1 MPDPAPPPPAEVRVS
16 RLGGD
21 GDGIAELPDGTLLYL
36 PLTLPGERV
45 MARPTGKR
53 GEGWAGIATGILEPS
68 PARVTPPCPHF
79 GICGGC
85 AVQHWADSHYA
96 AWKAN
101 LIAGALR
108 RAGFASDG
116 LILQRTP
123 PRARRRMDFALR
135 RNQGSVTVGLH
146 AARSDNLVDLQ
157 VCEILHP
164 TLFALV
170 APLRIVLKSLTA
182 FRREGSAIV
191 NLLDSGPDLL
201 LRLDDTP
208 DSGDRTR
215 LAAFAEAHGLPR
227 ITCAPLRGGM
237 ETAAQLRPAITRLQG
252 VTIAPPPGAFLQ
264 ASQAGEDAIV
274 AAMLAGLPERLPA
287 RARVVEL
294 FAGVGTLTFALA
306 KRARVVAYEGDRVAA
321 DCLVSAVNGSGLAG
335 RVTIAIRDL
344 ARQPLAAKEMAG
356 AAAIVLDPPYAGA
369 AAQMEQIAAA
379 GAPRVIYVS
388 CNPAALVRDARVLG
402 MAGYRLIQSTAID
415 QFLWSARVEGVAV
428 FAR

>member
-1 MPDPAPPPPAEVRVS
+1 VS

-21 GDGIAELPDGTLLYL
+21 GDGIAELADGTQLYL

-45 MARPTGKR
+45 LARPTSRR
-53 GEGWAGIATGILEPS
+53 GEGWAGVAEILEPS

-79 GICGGC
+79 GVCGGC
-85 AVQHWADSHYA
+85 AVQHWADPHYA

-101 LIAGALR
+101 LVAAALR
-108 RAGFASDG
+108 RAGFSADG

-146 AARSDNLVDLQ
+146 AARSDNLVDIQ
-157 VCEILHP
+157 ACEILHP
-164 TLFALV
+164 KLFALV

-201 LRLDDTP
+201 LRLDGTP
-208 DSGDRTR
+208 DTGDRTR

-227 ITCAPLRGGM
+227 VTCAPLRGGM
-237 ETAAQLRPAITRLQG
+237 ETAAQLRPAVTRLQG
-252 VTIAPPPGAFLQ
+252 VAIAPPPGAFLQ

-321 DCLVSAVNGSGLAG
+321 DCLVAAVNGGGLAG
-335 RVTIAIRDL
+335 RVAIGIRDL

-388 CNPAALVRDARVLG
+388 CNPAALARDARVLG

-428 FAR
+428 FGR